1 MLKKMFTALSI
12 ILLFGSFNLY
22 PQGIPRSAYVVNS
35 VANTL
40 SYLNIETQTVIVDT
54 LSPGANSFPNQVV
67 VHLDKGY
74 VVNSGT
80 NNLMIF
86 DLATLQRDG
95 FIQLPTGS
103 NPWAMDFIND
113 SLCAVSFFNTDEIG
127 IVNVNTRQ
135 LVQTVAVGTSPEG
148 VKYYGG
154 KIYVANSGF
163 VSFGQPYDPGT
174 VSVVDMGSLMV
185 VDTIGVG
192 LNPQDLDVG
201 VNGNLL
207 VACTGD
213 WGITSSGEMDIID
226 TGNNTVTFSV
236 HLNSFITAVKVNGM
250 NKAYLATFGS
260 GVMVYDVGS
269 HTFEIGET
277 NPLTG
282 GPGVAFDAQNNAYI
296 CEFGDGVS
304 AGKLYVYSP
313 AHQLLHTYTM
323 NIGPV
328 SVAIYDP
335 NFTGISDRPV
345 NRISHFNLRQNYPNP
360 FNPGTII
367 EFSLTER
374 SRVKLEIFD
383 ITGKRVRTLA
393 EGKFGPGIHRF
404 TWDGRDWSGRLV
416 ASGVYFSRL
425 LQGKRAVVRKMQLL
439 R

>member
-1 MLKKMFTALSI
+1 MLKKIFTVLLVI
-12 ILLFGSFNLY
+12 PLFGFFNLY
-22 PQGIPRSAYVVNS
+22 SQGIPRSAYVVNS

-40 SYLNIETQTVIVDT
+40 SYLNIETQAVIVDT

-67 VHLDKGY
+67 VHRDRGY

-80 NNLMIF
+80 NSLMVF

-113 SLCAVSFFNTDEIG
+113 SLCAVSFFNTDAIG
-127 IVNVNTRQ
+127 IVNVNSRQ
-135 LVQTVAVGTSPEG
+135 LLQTVAVGTSPEG
-148 VKYYGG
+148 VKYYNG

-174 VSVVDMGSLMV
+174 VSVVDAASLAV
-185 VDTIGVG
+185 VATIGVG
-192 LNPQDLDVG
+192 LNPQDLDADS
-201 VNGNLL
+201 NGNLV

-213 WGITSSGEMDIID
+213 WGTTASGELDIID
-226 TGNNTVTFSV
+226 TGSNTVTASV
-236 HLNSFITAVKVNGM
+236 NLSSFITAVKVNGM

-260 GVMVYDVGS
+260 GVMVYNVGS
-269 HTFEIGET
+269 QTFEIGEA
-277 NPLTG
+277 NPLAG

-304 AGKLYVYSP
+304 AGKLRVFSP

-328 SVAIYDP
+328 SVAVYDP
-335 NFTGISDRPV
+335 DFTGIADQPV
-345 NRISHFNLRQNYPNP
+345 NTISQLNLLPNYPNP
-360 FNPGTII
+360 FNPGTVI

-383 ITGKRVRTLA
+383 ITGKKVRTLA
-393 EGKFGPGIHRF
+393 KGEFSPGVHRF
-404 TWDGRDWSGRLV
+404 NWNGRDHSGRRV
-416 ASGVYFSRL
+416 VSGVYFSRL
-425 LQGKRAVVRKMQLL
+425 SRGNQTVVRRMLL
-439 R
+439 VR